1 MRRYHLP
8 YERSRT
14 IPAVREQA
22 GKAAILES
30 GGANGQGS
38 SRGPSAPLP
47 IDHAS
52 LDLSFVQ
59 AGQGTTGFLLADRA
73 LKPLYRNNA
82 ASCILCYP
90 DGLRASVNSAM
101 LQGRIRSILQ
111 VEHFIKGLAPISFR
125 SGRRRYICRSF
136 LVEPQ
141 DDGRLPVEVA
151 LVLERRPRVPID
163 FSEVSRYFHLSR
175 REGETVE
182 LLIDGLTTKDVAQR
196 MGISPNTVKQFVR
209 LIMSKMGVTT
219 RWGILGKLMV
229 ASPSR

>member
-1 MRRYHLP
+1 MRRNHLP
-8 YERSRT
+8 CDRSRT
-14 IPAVREQA
+14 IPAIREQA
-22 GKAAILES
+22 AKAATLAS
-30 GGANGQGS
+30 RRANGHAS
-38 SRGPSAPLP
+38 SGGPSAPQP

-52 LDLSFVQ
+52 LNLPFVQ
-59 AGQGTTGFLLADRA
+59 AGQGNTGFLLADRT
-73 LKPLYRNNA
+73 LKPLYSNNA